1 MTKFMKI
8 LGIHVTDDSREEILG
23 RIDGFL
29 ESDKQNIVVTPNPE
43 IILAAQ
49 DDEKLFHILNI
60 ASLSLADGM
69 GLKLMGLLLGENVT
83 RMTGADLVVDILKMA
98 QKRKSNVGII
108 NWSGGLSSFG
118 EIKKTLE
125 EKFVGIR
132 VFVTDVAKKD
142 FESKNI
148 SFVSLSNCEII
159 LANLG
164 APFQEKIIFNNLSQF
179 PKARVLIGIGGALDF
194 LTGKIKRAPLVL
206 RKIGM
211 EWLWRLIKQP
221 ALRWKRILN
230 AVIIFPLRFFKFHFI
245 NYFFYRPN
253 VACLLY
259 KKTETGFSFL
269 LISRSDIEH
278 HWQVPQG
285 GLDGLGTEEAA
296 KKELSEE
303 LGTDK
308 FKTVGI
314 FKNVYRYKYDD
325 KSIVVKHRGYKG
337 QKQDLYI
344 AEFFGNDGDIKLKLW
359 EHAGWRW
366 VNEDEFVSA
375 LHHDRQKSGKLFL
388 EKFQKLTK

>member
-1 MTKFMKI
+1 MKI
-8 LGIHVTDDSREEILG
+8 LGIHVTDDSREEVLG
-23 RIDGFL
+23 RIEGFL
-29 ESDKQNIVVTPNPE
+29 ESDRQNIVVTPNPE

-60 ASLSLADGM
+60 ASLSLADGI
-69 GLKLMGLLLGENVT
+69 GLKLMGLLLGENVV
-83 RMTGADLVVDILKMA
+83 RITGADLVVDILKMA
-98 QKRKSNVGII
+98 QSRKSNVGII

-125 EKFVGIR
+125 EKFVGIK
-132 VFVTDVAKKD
+132 VFVTDIAEKD
-142 FESKNI
+142 FNNKNI

-164 APFQEKIIFNNLSQF
+164 APYQEKIIFNNLPQF

-194 LTGKIKRAPLVL
+194 LTGKIARAPFIL

-221 ALRWKRILN
+221 TRIKRIIN
-230 AVIIFPLRFFKFHFI
+230 AVIVFPLRFFKFHFI
-245 NYFFYRPN
+245 NCFFYRPN

-259 KKTETGFSFL
+259 KKSESGYSFL

-285 GLDGLGTEEAA
+285 GLDGLNAEEAA

-308 FKTVGI
+308 FVTKAIV
-314 FKNVYRYKYDD
+314 KNIYRYKYVD
-325 KSIVVKHRGYKG
+325 KKTVVKHRGYKG

-344 AEFFGNDGDIKLKLW
+344 AEFIGNDEDIKVKTW
-359 EHAGWRW
+359 EHAGWQW
-366 VNEDEFVSA
+366 VSENEFISS
-375 LHHDRQKSGKLFL
+375 LHQDRRKSGELFL
-388 EKFQKLTK
+388 DKFQKLTK